1 MKNIQIKSCEEL
13 AISFAN
19 LANMAHMDKNSNFQ
33 IPVIESLSFVKILT
47 YQKDL
52 WDISA
57 NVKNFFVLFATQSFS
72 NFRYHRTAFHRTF
85 CASLPICCRLQ

>member
-1 MKNIQIKSCEEL
+1 
-13 AISFAN
+13 
-19 LANMAHMDKNSNFQ
+19 MAHMDKNSNFQ

-57 NVKNFFVLFATQSFS
+57 NVKSTQYKKLAPMLCGIEFEILVFSF
-72 NFRYHRTAFHRTF
+72 
-85 CASLPICCRLQ
+85 LPIDLAF

>member
-1 MKNIQIKSCEEL
+1 MSCQDS
-13 AISFAN
+13 AIFFAN

-57 NVKNFFVLFATQSFS
+57 NVKSTQYKKLAPMLCGIEFEILVFSF
-72 NFRYHRTAFHRTF
+72 
-85 CASLPICCRLQ
+85 LPIDLAF